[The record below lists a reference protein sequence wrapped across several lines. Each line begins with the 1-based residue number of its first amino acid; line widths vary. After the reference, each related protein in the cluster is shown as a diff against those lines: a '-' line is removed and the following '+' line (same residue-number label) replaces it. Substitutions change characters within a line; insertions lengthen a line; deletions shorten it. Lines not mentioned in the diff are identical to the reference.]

1 MDQAA
6 KLPSTSQLGDT
17 HRLCTCGNKI
27 SSMDTHQVC
36 SACLGLEHARAAIS
50 NAGSC
55 AHCARFT
62 AKSLRRRLARQASLS
77 ERDPILSC
85 ATTEEPQPDEEDIP
99 EPEFR
104 RWGSTLDLLNP
115 LTEPPLMLDY
125 DEEDES
131 DGEDCLVSD
140 VDDEDYESCFV
151 PSAQAL
157 SSPSSAKGSG
167 AAIMPQPSGDM
178 HDVCKRAAER
188 LKIPWP
194 AVVAEVQKS
203 RYEGKKLPQA
213 KRAARQLL
221 PVFPELLEEVTVS
234 WKQNPYSSKTT
245 IQGASSLDVE
255 GMDKHAM
262 ARMPPMEP
270 LVAAHLHPR
279 LSAASSRAP
288 TLPTKGDRFQSA
300 MTERAYKAAALTVR
314 ALNVTS
320 MLSAYQA
327 ELFDDIAD
335 VPDCS
340 AWDEI
345 TTIADICLRVQRCA
359 VQAAGKCMS
368 MLVLQERTRWL
379 NLTNLSDRE
388 KEDILDMPIVPEGIF
403 GSALASM
410 QKRCEA
416 KKKEDE
422 ALQLCLPRKTPAAA
436 QPPPRQTFA
445 QVASRSAPPAFRIPK
460 RPRAQFPG
468 PSTNGPPDTKPAWHK
483 KPSYPPSTQA
493 AQPGPA
499 PSQQARRKR
508 KAT

>member
-6 KLPSTSQLGDT
+6 KLPSTLQLGDA

-36 SACLGLEHARAAIS
+36 SACLGLEHAHAAIS

-55 AHCARFT
+55 ADCARFT

-77 ERDPILSC
+77 ERDPILSS
-85 ATTEEPQPDEEDIP
+85 ATTEEPQPGVDEEDTPKP
-99 EPEFR
+99 EIQ

-140 VDDEDYESCFV
+140 GDDKDYESSFV
-151 PSAQAL
+151 PTAQAL
-157 SSPSSAKGSG
+157 SSPSPAKGLG
-167 AAIMPQPSGDM
+167 EAITPQPSGDM

-188 LKIPWP
+188 LQIPWP
-194 AVVAEVQKS
+194 AVVAEAPRS
-203 RYEGKKLPQA
+203 HYEGKKLPQA
-213 KRAARQLL
+213 KRAARQPGVPGAPGGSYHLMEAKPLL
-221 PVFPELLEEVTVS
+221 Q
-234 WKQNPYSSKTT
+234 QN
-245 IQGASSLDVE
+245 
-255 GMDKHAM
+255 
-262 ARMPPMEP
+262 
-270 LVAAHLHPR
+270 
-279 LSAASSRAP
+279 
-288 TLPTKGDRFQSA
+288 
-300 MTERAYKAAALTVR
+300 
-314 ALNVTS
+314 
-320 MLSAYQA
+320 
-327 ELFDDIAD
+327 IAD
-335 VPDCS
+335 VPECS

-388 KEDILDMPIVPEGIF
+388 KDDILDMPIVPDGVF

-436 QPPPRQTFA
+436 QPPPGRLSLRLPLG
-445 QVASRSAPPAFRIPK
+445 VPPLLSASRSATGLSYRVRAPTAPRTPSPLGLKSPSIPRQPRLLNRARSPVSRPGGRRRRLSSPPHRERMCQP
-460 RPRAQFPG
+460 FPV
-468 PSTNGPPDTKPAWHK
+468 PWQS
-483 KPSYPPSTQA
+483 SYPA
-493 AQPGPA
+493 C
-499 PSQQARRKR
+499 
-508 KAT
+508 